1 LEFIGKKSLMQWLML
16 IVYAKSGRNGDEDIN
31 PSSILVQNRIDLMLG
46 ILKRMGNKDEELA
59 TQARFVAL
67 LSLLE
72 TVFEMPLALI
82 LNELGVED
90 VIKDALLSQT
100 GELGRLYAL
109 VLSLEQAD
117 QEQAEKLLLAYG
129 LPAEDVWRILDEHL
143 GHPGAIVH

>member
-1 LEFIGKKSLMQWLML
+1 MQWLML
-16 IVYAKSGRNGDEDIN
+16 IVYAKSGHNPDEDIN

-59 TQARFVAL
+59 TQARFFGL

-72 TVFEMPLALI
+72 TIFEMPLPLI
-82 LNELGVED
+82 LDGLGGED
-90 VIKDALLSQT
+90 VIKYALLSQV

-109 VLSLEQAD
+109 VLYLKQAD
-117 QEQAEKLLLAYG
+117 QERAEKLLLAYG

-143 GHPGAIVH
+143 GHPEAIVH